1 MMDLLHAEY
10 NFVNYNF
17 KLHISMK
24 LFIRMIVSFF
34 SIFLLVF
41 ASYGQ
46 ISHGGSPFSFSLQ
59 SKSGISPQI
68 PVIEMPFVDVDYL
81 KTEDLVLDQIKEIPW
96 RFGFNIDV
104 KIDVKNHGLEQ
115 TLTDGSKLWRV
126 EIYSPG
132 AVSINLL
139 FDEFQIPPGAELFI
153 YNDSKTDVIGAFTAF
168 NNRSDSVF
176 ATIPLRGD
184 HITIEYYEPAN
195 PMFSGVLHLGR
206 VTHGYRGPHDFT
218 KAFGSSGSC
227 NVNVAC
233 PESAGMEDQIRS
245 AAMLVSGGN
254 GFCSGALINNTSN
267 NGTPYFL
274 TADHCYANPS
284 GVVFWFN
291 WQSATCSNPPS
302 SPTYQSIS
310 GATTSARYSTSDM
323 WLMELSSSPPSNY
336 NVYYSGWNRTMDNN
350 ISGKIWGI
358 HHPAGD
364 IKKISWS
371 TLGVSTTTYL
381 QNPIPGDGSH
391 WRVTQWSDGTTTE
404 GGSSGSPL
412 FDPNGRIIGQLH
424 GGYASCSSLTSDWY
438 GKLGVSWTGGGT
450 NATRLSNWLDPT
462 NSGVTTLDGY
472 DPNYVACSPPSNQT
486 SGFST
491 SAVNDNDMTLNWTR
505 GNGTSVMVVAREAS
519 YVNLNP
525 TNGVNYTANPV
536 FGSGSEIGSG
546 NFVVYKGTGTSVT
559 VSNLQPGITYHYALY
574 EFFTADNCFL
584 TPGLTANV
592 TTTGQAPC
600 TYCTV
605 SASTDDNTGVTRVQ
619 FNTIDNISAGAPAYT
634 DFTNISTSVTVG
646 QSYDLSVWV
655 NTDGN
660 YTVQTRA
667 WIDWNQNCIFDPGE
681 EYNLGSAVNVANG
694 LTSLSP
700 LSITVPA
707 GAATGQTTMRIRASY
722 STAPLACG
730 NHNYSENED
739 YSIFI
744 VPSCAYPVNQA
755 TNFSV
760 TDIEDNQMKI
770 SWQRG
775 SGTNVIVVARYDEIV
790 SNNPITGVQY
800 NADSVFGSGSQIGS
814 GNYVVYNGTGTNVT
828 VTNLLPGATYYF
840 SIHEYF
846 SADFCY
852 NSPGLIGN
860 ATTTAPCVY
869 CETTASVNNNTG
881 ITGVQFNT
889 INNTSTGA
897 PAYSDFTNI
906 YTNLIVGQSYNLN
919 VWVNTDGN
927 STVYT
932 KVWIDWNNNCIF
944 EVSEEYDLGSANNV
958 ANGLTSF
965 SPLVISVPNGTS
977 PGSKTMR
984 IRTVRS
990 SAPLSCGNQ
999 NRSETED
1006 YSLIVLSSS
1015 CHNSVDYSGLT
1026 TNDYVW
1032 DGSVSVN
1039 WGTTA
1044 NWRQYNGT
1052 GFVLPTAIPAAGNN
1066 VFIRDNGTLCTS
1078 HFPVLSDDAEIT
1090 NLTIQSGASL
1100 DINPAKHLKLNGLLS
1115 VEGSITLKSN
1125 SSGTATIYDNGNI
1138 SGNGIFNVEQYLPA
1152 TISPARFW
1160 YMTPPVSNA
1169 LSSVFNAANSTNN
1182 KVWSWNESTG
1192 TYTQITNNS
1201 TSLNSAQGYVLRL
1214 MTAPDTLLTF
1224 TGGRFNTG
1232 NTNIQLTRTDP
1243 GHVRRGYNLV
1253 GNPYPSF
1260 IDLNLISNT
1269 DVAKTVWYRSVI
1281 GGVMV
1286 FPTYNTQSGVGVLGG
1301 SRYAHPMQSFWVFL
1315 PDDNGN
1321 SYNSTL
1327 TFSNSM
1333 RVSHQGT
1340 LLKTTHSGNNI
1351 LRINIEGNSSYD
1363 ELVILFH
1370 SDAGVGFDNWDSEKM
1385 MNTSPSV
1392 PQLWTKESGRNL
1404 VINSMPEI
1412 IDTIPLY
1419 MTSQQAGQYII
1430 GINMDEFDPNID
1442 VWLQDLALG
1451 TMHNVKNGP
1460 YSFSSGVAEDNN
1472 RFVLHFSNVITGISN
1487 VNENNTSVIVF
1498 ANENTIFVHTPEKGI
1513 IEVYDIVGRLV
1524 AKQNAVEGNNNIV
1537 IDDANGVFLV
1547 RVTKGHEATIKKVAL
1562 W

>member
-1 MMDLLHAEY
+1 
-10 NFVNYNF
+10 
-17 KLHISMK
+17 MK

-59 SKSGISPQI
+59 SKSVISPQI

-104 KIDVKNHGLEQ
+104 KIDVKSHGLEQ
-115 TLTDGSKLWRV
+115 SLTDGSKLWSV

-153 YNDSKTDVIGAFTAF
+153 YNESKTDVIGAFTAF
-168 NNRSDSVF
+168 NNRSDSIF

-195 PMFSGVLHLGR
+195 PIFSGVLHLGR
-206 VTHGYRGPHDFT
+206 VTHGYRGPHDFA

-274 TADHCYANPS
+274 TADHCYTNPS

-302 SPTYQSIS
+302 SPSYQSIS
-310 GATTSARYSTSDM
+310 GATTRARYSTSDM

-381 QNPIPGDGSH
+381 QNPVPGDGSH

-525 TNGVNYTANPV
+525 TNGVNYTANSV
-536 FGSGSEIGSG
+536 FGTGSEIGSG

-559 VSNLQPGITYHYALY
+559 VTNLQPGITYHYALY

-646 QSYDLSVWV
+646 QSYNLSVRV

-667 WIDWNQNCIFDPGE
+667 WIDWNQNCIFESGE
-681 EYNLGSAVNVANG
+681 EYILGSAANVTNG

-707 GAATGQTTMRIRASY
+707 GALTGQTTMRIRA
-722 STAPLACG
+722 
-730 NHNYSENED
+730 
-739 YSIFI
+739 
-744 VPSCAYPVNQA
+744 
-755 TNFSV
+755 
-760 TDIEDNQMKI
+760 
-770 SWQRG
+770 
-775 SGTNVIVVARYDEIV
+775 
-790 SNNPITGVQY
+790 
-800 NADSVFGSGSQIGS
+800 
-814 GNYVVYNGTGTNVT
+814 VYG
-828 VTNLLPGATYYF
+828 
-840 SIHEYF
+840 
-846 SADFCY
+846 
-852 NSPGLIGN
+852 
-860 ATTTAPCVY
+860 TTAIP
-869 CETTASVNNNTG
+869 
-881 ITGVQFNT
+881 
-889 INNTSTGA
+889 A
-897 PAYSDFTNI
+897 P
-906 YTNLIVGQSYNLN
+906 
-919 VWVNTDGN
+919 
-927 STVYT
+927 
-932 KVWIDWNNNCIF
+932 
-944 EVSEEYDLGSANNV
+944 
-958 ANGLTSF
+958 
-965 SPLVISVPNGTS
+965 
-977 PGSKTMR
+977 
-984 IRTVRS
+984 
-990 SAPLSCGNQ
+990 CGNQ
-999 NRSETED
+999 NWSEAED
-1006 YSLIVLSSS
+1006 YTLIVVTP
-1015 CHNSVDYSGLT
+1015 CHNTVDYSGIT
-1026 TNDYVW
+1026 INDYVW

-1201 TSLNSAQGYVLRL
+1201 TSLNPAQGYVLRL

-1430 GINMDEFDPNID
+1430 DINMDEFDPNID

-1451 TMHNVKNGP
+1451 TMHNIRNGP

-1498 ANENTIFVHTPEKGI
+1498 ANENTIYVHTPEKGI
-1513 IEVYDIVGRLV
+1513 IEVYDMVGRLV
-1524 AKQNAVEGNNNIV
+1524 AKQNAVEGNNNVV